1 MNDIFMEVIENIIDK
16 IENDEFKS
24 YLYQEKNKIKIF
36 HIIDKEAK
44 IDFEARFTKNGYV
57 IKDNINKIAYIS
69 IKKYLDEEITARKI
83 LIEYDNEQYY
93 YSFLEKDSYTKLIR
107 LIRKFEDEYLVCDD
121 LKAVNKSNEEL
132 IKYANEQLDRYG
144 VGESKT
150 SKNNESAYMA
160 PNASYTESIFF
171 SNDKSKKSLADNE
184 KDIRVGTIIETEVNK
199 RAKKPAYILKVDFGE
214 EIDLDNYD
222 DSDFYVDEYH
232 DEEYEDEE
240 EYDEEYPDDEYATE
254 EELQDADILEN
265 VMADYVFGEADLNK
279 EELQSTTE
287 AFEERTISEYEEY
300 IKEEVKNSK
309 NQNYEKQQEDVDLL
323 SEYYNSLKIVIN
335 GKEKKGREK
344 ILIARDCDVLIEDK
358 FFSSMM
364 INEYANS
371 LKMVLDAK
379 IKHLGETR
387 ENER

>member
-171 SNDKSKKSLADNE
+171 SNDKSKKSLADNQE
-184 KDIRVGTIIETEVNK
+184 DI
-199 RAKKPAYILKVDFGE
+199 LDFGE

-364 INEYANS
+364 INEYANN